1 MKNRP
6 TDTLFLPAAYH
17 ALKCERSD
25 HLAPT
30 GYIQV
35 HAYTSNARLPL
46 EDVAV
51 TVTAEDGT
59 AIAMR
64 LTDRSGKIP
73 LIEVPVPDLAA
84 GQSPDTGEIPYTP
97 VNLYARKK
105 GFEQIENESLQ
116 VFPNTVTDQNLEMIP
131 LSELPGSWNQ
141 TEIFVTPPQNL

>member
-1 MKNRP
+1 M
-6 TDTLFLPAAYH
+6 A
-17 ALKCERSD
+17 S
-25 HLAPT
+25 T

-46 EDVAV
+46 EDVAI

-64 LTDRSGKIP
+64 LTDKSGKIR
-73 LIEVPVPDLAA
+73 LIEVPVPDIAA
-84 GQSPDTGEIPYTP
+84 GLTPDTGEIPYTP

-131 LSELPGSWNQ
+131 LAELPENWNKA
-141 TEIFVTPPQNL
+141 EIFVTPPQNL

>member
-1 MKNRP
+1 M
-6 TDTLFLPAAYH
+6 A
-17 ALKCERSD
+17 S
-25 HLAPT
+25 T

-46 EDVAV
+46 EDVAI

-64 LTDRSGKIP
+64 LTDKSGKIRP
-73 LIEVPVPDLAA
+73 IEVPVPELAA
-84 GQSPDTGEIPYTP
+84 GQTPDTGEIPYTP

-116 VFPNTVTDQNLEMIP
+116 VFPDTVTDQNLEMIP
-131 LSELPGSWNQ
+131 LSELPESWNKAV
-141 TEIFVTPPQNL
+141 IFVTPPQNL

>member
-1 MKNRP
+1 MPNI
-6 TDTLFLPAAYH
+6 
-17 ALKCERSD
+17 
-25 HLAPT
+25 

-35 HAYTSNARLPL
+35 HAYTSRARLPL

-64 LTDRSGKIP
+64 TTDKSGKIR
-73 LIEVPVPDLAA
+73 LIEVPVPDIAA

-131 LSELPGSWNQ
+131 LSELPDSWNQ